1 MMRAF
6 PHVTQVGGRTRG
18 GLSSLL
24 PKPFP
29 NGFLVTLS
37 YQRVLDADGTLF
49 EGIGIPADRPLE
61 LFPDG
66 DLRGGF
72 ASALSVLAEGR

>member
-1 MMRAF
+1 
-6 PHVTQVGGRTRG
+6 
-18 GLSSLL
+18 L